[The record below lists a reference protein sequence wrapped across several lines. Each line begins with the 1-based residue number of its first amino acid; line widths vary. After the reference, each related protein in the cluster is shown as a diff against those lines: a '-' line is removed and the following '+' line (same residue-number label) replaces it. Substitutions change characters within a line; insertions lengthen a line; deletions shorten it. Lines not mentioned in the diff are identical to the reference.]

1 MVNYA
6 MMTRGYSKG
15 VVMVVSIDVWTEV
28 DQYYTSKLQKP
39 DSIMESVLKENS
51 EAGLPAID
59 VSPNQGKFLS
69 LLAELKGAKR
79 ILEIGTLGGYST
91 IWLARSLPEDGRLVT
106 LEYSEKHA
114 MIAAQNIRHAG
125 MEEKVEIKV
134 GAALDTLP
142 SLEGT
147 FDFIFID
154 ADKQN
159 NANYLKW
166 ALQLAEP
173 GAVII
178 TDNVVRAGRVIDEN
192 SEDESVKGVRTF
204 AEMLSQEDRIDSTV
218 VQTVGSKGYDG
229 FILGIVKKS

>member
-1 MVNYA
+1 MPA
-6 MMTRGYSKG
+6 D
-15 VVMVVSIDVWTEV
+15 IWTKV
-28 DQYYTSKLQKP
+28 DQYYSTKLQKT
-39 DSIMESVLKENS
+39 DLVMESVLQANS
-51 EAGLPAID
+51 EANLPAID

-69 LLAELKGAKR
+69 LLAQLKGAKR

-91 IWLARSLPEDGRLVT
+91 IWLARALPEDGRLVT

-114 MIAAQNIRHAG
+114 KVAEQNIQKAG
-125 MEEKVEIKV
+125 VEEKVEIKV

-142 SLEGT
+142 TLQGT

-166 ALQLAEP
+166 ALQLSQP

-178 TDNVVRAGRVIDEN
+178 TDNVVRGGRVIDKD
-192 SEDESVKGVRTF
+192 SEDESVQGVRAF
-204 AEMLSQEDRIDSTV
+204 VEMLSQEDRIDSTV

-229 FILGIVKKS
+229 FVMGIVKE

>member
-1 MVNYA
+1 M
-6 MMTRGYSKG
+6 MMTSTNA
-15 VVMVVSIDVWTEV
+15 WAEV
-28 DQYYTSKLQKP
+28 DQYFTSKLQVSDP
-39 DSIMESVLKENS
+39 LMDSVLKANR
-51 EAGLPAID
+51 EAELPAID

-69 LLAELKGAKR
+69 LLAQLKGAKR

-91 IWLARSLPEDGRLVT
+91 IWLARALPEDGHLVT

-114 MIAAQNIRHAG
+114 KVAAKNIQNAG
-125 MEEKVEIKV
+125 MDRKVEIKV

-142 SLEGT
+142 TIEGE

-166 ALQLAEP
+166 ALELSQP

-178 TDNVVRAGRVIDEN
+178 TDNVVRGGRVIDEN
-192 SEDESVKGVRTF
+192 SGDESVQGVRHF
-204 AEMLSQEDRIDSTV
+204 VDMLSKEPRIDSTA

-229 FILGIVKKS
+229 FVMGIVKG

>member
-1 MVNYA
+1 
-6 MMTRGYSKG
+6 MTSTKA
-15 VVMVVSIDVWTEV
+15 WTEV
-28 DQYYTSKLQKP
+28 DQYFMSKLQVSDP
-39 DSIMESVLKENS
+39 LMDSVLKANS
-51 EAGLPAID
+51 EAELPAID

-69 LLAELKGAKR
+69 LLAQLKGAKR

-91 IWLARSLPEDGRLVT
+91 IWLARALPEDGHLVT

-114 MIAAQNIRHAG
+114 KVAAKNIQKAG
-125 MEEKVEIKV
+125 MDQKVEIKV

-142 SLEGT
+142 TIEGE

-166 ALQLAEP
+166 ALELSQP

-178 TDNVVRAGRVIDEN
+178 TDNVVRGGRVIEDN
-192 SEDESVKGVRTF
+192 TGDESVQGVRYF
-204 AEMLSQEDRIDSTV
+204 VDMLSEESRIDSTV

-229 FILGIVKKS
+229 FVMGIVKG

>member
-1 MVNYA
+1 M
-6 MMTRGYSKG
+6 MMTSTNA
-15 VVMVVSIDVWTEV
+15 WTEV
-28 DQYYTSKLQKP
+28 DQYFTSKLQVSDP
-39 DSIMESVLKENS
+39 LMDSVLKANS
-51 EAGLPAID
+51 EAELPAID

-69 LLAELKGAKR
+69 LLAQLKGAKR

-91 IWLARSLPEDGRLVT
+91 IWLARALPEDGHLVT

-114 MIAAQNIRHAG
+114 KVAAKNIQNAG
-125 MEEKVEIKV
+125 MDQKVEVKV

-142 SLEGT
+142 TIEGK

-166 ALQLAEP
+166 ALELSQP

-178 TDNVVRAGRVIDEN
+178 TDNVVRGGRVIDKN
-192 SEDESVKGVRTF
+192 SVDESVQGVRYF
-204 AEMLSQEDRIDSTV
+204 IDMLSKEPRIDSTV

-229 FILGIVKKS
+229 FVMGIVKG